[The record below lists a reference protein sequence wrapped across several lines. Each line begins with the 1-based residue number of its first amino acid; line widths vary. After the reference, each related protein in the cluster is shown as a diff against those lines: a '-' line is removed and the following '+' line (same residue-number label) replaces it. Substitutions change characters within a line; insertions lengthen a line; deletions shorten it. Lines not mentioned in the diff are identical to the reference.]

1 MRRASKQESMR
12 EKMPFQLRPEL
23 GMVAS
28 AESIE
33 HPATLSGWQAG
44 LPSLAD
50 SVVTLR
56 ELRPSDAAPLFAML
70 ATDEVRRYMSPPPG
84 SIEGFERFIAWA
96 QAERAAGRYMCFAVV
111 PAGYDVPVGIFQV
124 RQLDPTFTMG
134 EWGAALGSQFW
145 GTGLFQSGARLLMDF
160 LFEELGL
167 HRLEAR
173 AAVQNGRANGA
184 ARKIGAVPEG
194 VARQGMTCRG
204 QYHDQLMWSI
214 LAEDWRQ
221 SKIDERP
228 IVH

>member
-1 MRRASKQESMR
+1 MR
-12 EKMPFQLRPEL
+12 EKMPFQLGPEL
-23 GMVAS
+23 GMVAPS
-28 AESIE
+28 ESPNRPDVE
-33 HPATLSGWQAG
+33 TGWKAG
-44 LPSLAD
+44 LPDLTD
-50 SVVTLR
+50 GVVTLR
-56 ELRPSDAAPLFAML
+56 ELRISDAPSLFAML
-70 ATDEVRRYMSPPPG
+70 SSDEVRRYMSPPPTDVT
-84 SIEGFERFIAWA
+84 GFERFILWA
-96 QAERAAGRYMCFAVV
+96 QSERAAGRYMCFAAV
-111 PAGYDVPVGIFQV
+111 PAGYDAPVGIFQV
-124 RQLDPTFTMG
+124 RALDPRFTMG

-145 GTGLFQSGARLLMDF
+145 GTGIFAGGARLMMDF
-160 LFEELGL
+160 LFEDLGL

-221 SKIDERP
+221 SKIEHRP